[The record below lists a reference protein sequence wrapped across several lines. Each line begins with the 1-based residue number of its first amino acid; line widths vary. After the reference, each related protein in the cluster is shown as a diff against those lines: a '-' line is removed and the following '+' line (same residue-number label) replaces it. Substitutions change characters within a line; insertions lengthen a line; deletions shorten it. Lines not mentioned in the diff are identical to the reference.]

1 MVDQTPINRFS
12 GYTWE
17 KVSHDNQDA
26 ENQQMSGFKQLLGD
40 VAELAE
46 LQARLIVN
54 DVRKSTVA
62 TIQPTVFVIVSTT
75 LLLGAIPILLFGIS
89 SLLVEELQWEPHV
102 AQLSCAGGALL
113 VAMGLGALAIKKFK
127 QCTNPLQRSLSEL
140 EKNFETLRVM
150 LGKTSQPT
158 ADHQL

>member
-1 MVDQTPINRFS
+1 MVDQTPINRLH
-12 GYTWE
+12 GYSWE
-17 KVSHDNQDA
+17 NDSQKNQHS
-26 ENQQMSGFKQLLGD
+26 ENHQMSGFMQLLGD

-62 TIQPTVFVIVSTT
+62 TIQPTVFVVVSTT

-89 SLLVEELQWEPHV
+89 SLLVEKLQWQPHV

-113 VAMGLGALAIKKFK
+113 VALGLGALAIKKFK

-140 EKNFETLRVM
+140 EKNFETMRVM
-150 LGKTSQPT
+150 LGKTSQSAP
-158 ADHQL
+158 DHQI